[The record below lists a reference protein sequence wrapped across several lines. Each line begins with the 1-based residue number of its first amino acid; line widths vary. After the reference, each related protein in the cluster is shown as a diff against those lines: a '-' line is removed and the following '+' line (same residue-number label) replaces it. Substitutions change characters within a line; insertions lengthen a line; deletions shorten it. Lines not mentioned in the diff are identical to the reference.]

1 MKKVLFAT
9 IALMCSLFVACN
21 KNNQTPETSD
31 DPQVKDT
38 TPASAMLSFK
48 FLFTKDMVENTS
60 LELRF
65 DNGEG
70 EVKTETPKKEDFKK
84 LEWLDAYAYGLI
96 LSSSK
101 LPATFTMHRKMT
113 LPNDITGLTSFLY
126 KNGYTYQYALYNAA
140 GEQVYLNKE
149 ENIFIGMDSNGEKVT
164 KLVEGGRN
172 EKTITFSFDEK
183 GSLKIAESKD

>member
-1 MKKVLFAT
+1 
-9 IALMCSLFVACN
+9 MCSLFVACN